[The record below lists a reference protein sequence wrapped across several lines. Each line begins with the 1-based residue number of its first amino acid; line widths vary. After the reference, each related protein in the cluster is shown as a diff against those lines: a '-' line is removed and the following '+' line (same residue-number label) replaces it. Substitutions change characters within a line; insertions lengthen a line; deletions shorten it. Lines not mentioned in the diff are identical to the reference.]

1 MSSLVYFPSVLN
13 HALVYW
19 LKVADPQLFLQKF
32 IVDFLGSVVNKI
44 ATTDEAPS
52 GSASL
57 MISLS
62 SKYKRMNGKLH
73 FVRTLAFHASML
85 LDILI
90 HEFVIFR
97 TSFPRKNEEKEGAA
111 KDSKSKGEES
121 R

>member
-1 MSSLVYFPSVLN
+1 V
-13 HALVYW
+13 
-19 LKVADPQLFLQKF
+19 
-32 IVDFLGSVVNKI
+32 IGGSVVNKI

-52 GSASL
+52 GSAS
-57 MISLS
+57 S
-62 SKYKRMNGKLH
+62 SKYKRVNGKLH

-111 KDSKSKGEES
+111 KDSKSKVEES

>member
-1 MSSLVYFPSVLN
+1 M
-13 HALVYW
+13 
-19 LKVADPQLFLQKF
+19 
-32 IVDFLGSVVNKI
+32 VDFVGSVVNKI

-52 GSASL
+52 GSSSL
-57 MISLS
+57 SLS

-85 LDILI
+85 IDILI
-90 HEFVIFR
+90 HEFVICR